1 MKRTA
6 KKTQTVPKEDTF
18 SEHRLPVSVVDLP
31 AEVEKPVLV
40 TERHRVVREWSES
53 KPVDAVDDDDVDDD
67 DDIEAAVEEAVELDP
82 IALVAQE
89 MASSQ
94 HNWTLRVDRL
104 PEYETTGKSGV
115 GFRKFCG
122 FLPIPSAEWLRD
134 QCYLE
139 EIQSRWARPG
149 ECNSFAICIRKGS
162 IIFRYLPVVSVEPA
176 PNNSLPGINGL
187 PVDANGSTI
196 NVYGNPQNPADLMET
211 FTKQFTTFQKLQAA
225 MLPPWVKNLDPTAL
239 MQSQAPASTTPN
251 TTEGALMTLLNS
263 DDELLNQAVSKL
275 RKVFRGDGAAA
286 EEKGPWDAVVALIT
300 SPTLPQTISM
310 LAQQFRVAQP
320 VNGHAQPE
328 APPQIPLDVQ
338 AQQRLLAALTNA
350 MRLNINPE
358 EALPAIDG
366 FLALFPE
373 QRQVIEQLLSAEPAQ
388 LLGALPQFFPPAAEV
403 VGLPHAAEWVG
414 KLKAIY
420 FGEESEP
427 EQ

>member
-1 MKRTA
+1 MARTA
-6 KKTQTVPKEDTF
+6 KKTQTVRKEDAF
-18 SEHRLPVSVVDLP
+18 SGDNLTLEPEKQVV
-31 AEVEKPVLV
+31 V
-40 TERHRVVREWSES
+40 TERHRVVREWSEN
-53 KPVDAVDDDDVDDD
+53 KPVDALETDDDDD

-162 IIFRYLPVVSVEPA
+162 IIFRYLPIVSVEPA
-176 PNNSLPGINGL
+176 PVNSLPGLNGM

-196 NVYGNPQNPADLMET
+196 NVYGNPQNPADLMDA
-211 FTKQFTTFQKLQAA
+211 FTKQFATFQKLQAA
-225 MLPPWVKNLDPTAL
+225 MLPPWAKNLDPTA
-239 MQSQAPASTTPN
+239 MVQSQQQVASPAAN
-251 TTEGALMTLLNS
+251 TTEGALMTLLNA
-263 DDELLNQAVSKL
+263 DDELLNQAVGKL
-275 RKVFRGDGAAA
+275 RKVFRGDGAV
-286 EEKGPWDAVVALIT
+286 EEKGPWDAVVALLT
-300 SPTLPQTISM
+300 SPTLPETISM

-320 VNGHAQPE
+320 ANGHAQPE
-328 APPQIPLDVQ
+328 AQPQIPLDVQ

-373 QRQVIEQLLSAEPAQ
+373 QRQVIEQLLGAEPTQ

-403 VGLPHAAEWVG
+403 VGLPHAPEWVG
-414 KLKAIY
+414 KLKAVY
-420 FGEESEP
+420 FGDGEESE
-427 EQ
+427 QLK

>member
-1 MKRTA
+1 MARTR
-6 KKTQTVPKEDTF
+6 KKTETVRKEDTF
-18 SEHRLPVSVVDLP
+18 SDGELGLV
-31 AEVEKPVLV
+31 AEKPVVV
-40 TERHRVVREWSES
+40 TERHRVVREWSEN
-53 KPVDAVDDDDVDDD
+53 KPVGDDDESFDDD
-67 DDIEAAVEEAVELDP
+67 DDIETAVEEVVELDP

-139 EIQSRWARPG
+139 EIQSRWARAG

-162 IIFRYLPVVSVEPA
+162 VIFRYLPIVSVEPA

-196 NVYGNPQNPADLMET
+196 NVYGNHQNPTDLMEA
-211 FTKQFTTFQKLQAA
+211 FTKQFGAFQKLQAA

-239 MQSQAPASTTPN
+239 MQPPTANPAPA
-251 TTEGALMTLLNS
+251 TTEGALLTLLNS
-263 DDELLNQAVSKL
+263 EDELVTQAVGKL
-275 RKVFRGDGAAA
+275 KKLFRGDGASV
-286 EEKGPWDAVVALIT
+286 EEKGPWDAVVALLT
-300 SPTLPQTISM
+300 SPTLPQTIST
-310 LAQQFRVAQP
+310 LAQQFRAPQQHQATGNQP
-320 VNGHAQPE
+320 PNT
-328 APPQIPLDVQ
+328 PPPLLPDVL
-338 AQQRLLAALTNA
+338 AQQRLLAVLTNA
-350 MRLNINPE
+350 MRLNSDV
-358 EALPAIDG
+358 ATVLPALDG
-366 FLALFPE
+366 FTRLFPE
-373 QRQVIEQLLSAEPAQ
+373 HSGMIEQFMETDTENLLA
-388 LLGALPQFFPPAAEV
+388 ALPGFFPPAAEAV
-403 VGLPHAAEWVG
+403 QLPHAAEWVG

-420 FGEESEP
+420 FDEESEP

>member
-1 MKRTA
+1 MARTA
-6 KKTQTVPKEDTF
+6 KKTQTVRKEDTF
-18 SEHRLPVSVVDLP
+18 SDGDL
-31 AEVEKPVLV
+31 ALEAEKPVVV
-40 TERHRVVREWSES
+40 TERHRVVREWSEN
-53 KPVDAVDDDDVDDD
+53 KPVDAADVIEDEE
-67 DDIEAAVEEAVELDP
+67 DDIESAVEEVVELDP

-162 IIFRYLPVVSVEPA
+162 IIFRYLPIVSVEPA
-176 PNNSLPGINGL
+176 PNSSLPGINGL

-196 NVYGNPQNPADLMET
+196 NVYGNPQNPTEAMEAHFALMNKYVG
-211 FTKQFTTFQKLQAA
+211 FAQKLNSTFQQPQQPVFQQQPINKKALLFEALVEDDPMLGDVKLLARKFLGEA
-225 MLPPWVKNLDPTAL
+225 TNDG
-239 MQSQAPASTTPN
+239 PN
-251 TTEGALMTLLNS
+251 IWSFLSNVINS
-263 DDELLNQAVSKL
+263 PMVTGIAQRV
-275 RKVFRGDGAAA
+275 
-286 EEKGPWDAVVALIT
+286 
-300 SPTLPQTISM
+300 
-310 LAQQFRVAQP
+310 LAAQP
-320 VNGHAQPE
+320 ANGHAQPE

-414 KLKAIY
+414 KLKAVY
-420 FGEESEP
+420 FGEGEESE
-427 EQ
+427 QLK

>member
-1 MKRTA
+1 MARTA
-6 KKTQTVPKEDTF
+6 KKTQTVRKEDTF
-18 SEHRLPVSVVDLP
+18 SDSDL
-31 AEVEKPVLV
+31 ALDAEKPVVV
-40 TERHRVVREWSES
+40 TERHRVVREWSEN
-53 KPVDAVDDDDVDDD
+53 KPVDATEVIDDDD
-67 DDIEAAVEEAVELDP
+67 DDIESAVEEVAELDP

-162 IIFRYLPVVSVEPA
+162 IIFRYLPIVSVEPA
-176 PNNSLPGINGL
+176 PNNSLSGVNGL

-196 NVYGNPQNPADLMET
+196 NVYGNPQNPADLMEA
-211 FTKQFTTFQKLQAA
+211 FTKQFGAFQKLQAA

-239 MQSQAPASTTPN
+239 MQSQAPASAAPN

-310 LAQQFRVAQP
+310 LAQQFRAPQQHQATGNQP
-320 VNGHAQPE
+320 PDS
-328 APPQIPLDVQ
+328 PPPMPPDVL
-338 AQQRLLAALTNA
+338 AQQRLLAVLTNA
-350 MRLNINPE
+350 MRLNSDV
-358 EALPAIDG
+358 ATVLPALDG
-366 FLALFPE
+366 FTELFPE
-373 QRQVIEQLLSAEPAQ
+373 HRGMIEQFLSAEPDQ
-388 LLGALPQFFPPAAEV
+388 LLAALPQFFPPAAEAV
-403 VGLPHAAEWVG
+403 QLPHAAEWVG